1 MGSAGFWSEG
11 AECGERLVLDL
22 TVIVVGWCLVLC
34 RGGVV
39 GLALWWVLG
48 QVRGDTEGTAAGQW
62 TRCVCVKLMSFIRSN
77 LSNPTTYKQTYQ
89 GCTSRSSTALGFM

>member
-39 GLALWWVLG
+39 GSIVVG
-48 QVRGDTEGTAAGQW
+48 VRSGE
-62 TRCVCVKLMSFIRSN
+62 R
-77 LSNPTTYKQTYQ
+77 
-89 GCTSRSSTALGFM
+89 

>member
-22 TVIVVGWCLVLC
+22 SLWWDGVWCYVY

-39 GLALWWVLG
+39 GSIVVG
-48 QVRGDTEGTAAGQW
+48 VGSGER
-62 TRCVCVKLMSFIRSN
+62 
-77 LSNPTTYKQTYQ
+77 
-89 GCTSRSSTALGFM
+89 